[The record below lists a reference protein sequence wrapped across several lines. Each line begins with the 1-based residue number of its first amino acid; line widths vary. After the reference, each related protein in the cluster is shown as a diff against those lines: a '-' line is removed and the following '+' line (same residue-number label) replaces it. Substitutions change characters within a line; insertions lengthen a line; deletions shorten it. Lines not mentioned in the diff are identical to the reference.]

1 MSEFFSKED
10 DRGVTLKVRVQ
21 PGASRDEIIG
31 VVEGALRI
39 RLTSPPVEG
48 AANKQC
54 IRFLSKKLRIAQSR
68 ISILRGERS
77 REKILRVTGLTSGE
91 IRDRLSLGPA

>member
-1 MSEFFSKED
+1 MPEFIFRED
-10 DRGVTLKVRVQ
+10 EQGVTLKVRVQ

-31 VVEGALRI
+31 VAEGTLRL

-48 AANKQC
+48 AANKHC

-68 ISILRGERS
+68 ISILRGERG
-77 REKILRVTGLTSGE
+77 REKTLRVQGLTSAE

>member
-1 MSEFFSKED
+1 MFEFISKED

-54 IRFLSKKLRIAQSR
+54 IRFLSKKLRIGKSH
-68 ISILRGERS
+68 ISILHGERG
-77 REKILRVTGLTSGE
+77 REKILRVEGLTSGE
-91 IRDRLSLGPA
+91 IRDRLSI

>member
-1 MSEFFSKED
+1 MFEFISKED
-10 DRGVTLKVRVQ
+10 ERGVTLKVRVQ

-48 AANKQC
+48 AANKRC

-77 REKILRVTGLTSGE
+77 REKILRVQGLTSGE
-91 IRDRLSLGPA
+91 VRDRLSI